1 VAGELAM
8 AEPAE
13 YSLGY
18 RRSHPLDELRATS
31 ADSQEK
37 FHGII
42 HRIDAFWAH
51 FDWKAN
57 RWPTR

>member
-1 VAGELAM
+1 M